1 MMKTLLGLPVRAAIQ
16 RLEAQGASYT
26 LAKTEEPKKSLHG
39 TDERVVRV
47 KKQNGSVQLVTS
59 AFRTEQEE

>member
-26 LAKTEEPKKSLHG
+26 LVKTEEPKKSLHG

-47 KKQNGSVQLVTS
+47 NKMVLFSL
-59 AFRTEQEE
+59 

>member
-1 MMKTLLGLPVRAAIQ
+1 MMKTLLGLPVCVAIQ
-16 RLEAQGASYT
+16 RLEAQDASYT

-39 TDERVVRV
+39 VDERVVRV
-47 KKQNGSVQLVTS
+47 KKQNGSVQLMTS